1 MKKKN
6 VCVLIAMAAMTAL
19 LLSGCGGAQK
29 PAAETPAVEEG
40 QDLSA
45 GEDAQADS
53 AKEAAEED
61 TQAQDAAENK
71 EDAGAAEAEEDTK
84 KDDKSSDAEQA
95 EEESFEESAN
105 EDESEE
111 DPEKAAENAEES
123 KEEEPAEEEPEPYV
137 LPEGMYFSE
146 MTGEPI
152 SEEIKDQR
160 PMAFMIDNDER
171 AQPHYGTSQADVVYE
186 LINSMANNRITRFM
200 VMVKDWEKIER
211 IGNIRSVR
219 PTNILLNAEWNGILC
234 HDGGPFYINAYLNK
248 GYTDH
253 FSGTF
258 SRINNGKAREFT
270 EYCLTGDLDRNFRS
284 YPKVSRTYN
293 SNKPEDDYHFNFADY
308 GTRASLDEE
317 TSYPA
322 TQVILPL
329 PHNKPKLV
337 YNEET
342 GKYDYYQ
349 YGQLY
354 KDAGNGETMS
364 FDNIIIQ
371 KCEIHQ
377 YDNNGYMIYNC
388 IGLQQEGFFVTNG
401 RFMPIIWQKIGDT
414 GITRYFDFEG
424 NEIKLNTGKTY
435 ITLIPPD
442 VWQDVTIG

>member
-1 MKKKN
+1 MKKRKRTN
-6 VCVLIAMAAMTAL
+6 VCLLIAAAAMTAL
-19 LLSGCGGAQK
+19 VLAGCGNGAEN
-29 PAAETPAVEEG
+29 PGAAAGTPAVEEEQSSSAEAEM
-40 QDLSA
+40 QDTVYGEAESA
-45 GEDAQADS
+45 EAEAEAEEAQAQTQAQDREAENPEES
-53 AKEAAEED
+53 EEGQAETGEGETEEEEPADKENAEEEAAEE
-61 TQAQDAAENK
+61 
-71 EDAGAAEAEEDTK
+71 
-84 KDDKSSDAEQA
+84 
-95 EEESFEESAN
+95 
-105 EDESEE
+105 
-111 DPEKAAENAEES
+111 EK
-123 KEEEPAEEEPEPYV
+123 EEEPEPYV

-152 SEEIKDQR
+152 SEEIRDQR

-171 AQPHYGTSQADVVYE
+171 ANPHFGTSQADVVYE

-200 VMVKDWEKIER
+200 VMVKDWGKIEKL
-211 IGNIRSVR
+211 GNIRSVR

-258 SRINNGKAREFT
+258 SRVNNGKAREFT
-270 EYCLTGDLDRNFRS
+270 EYCLTGDLDRNFRNS
-284 YPKVSRTYN
+284 PKVSRTYN

-308 GTRASLDEE
+308 GTRTSLDEE

-322 TQVILPL
+322 SQVILPL

-349 YGQLY
+349 YGKLY
-354 KDAGNGETMS
+354 KDALNDETLS

-388 IGLQQEGFFVTNG
+388 IGLQQEGFYVTNG

-442 VWQDVTIG
+442 VWLDVTIG